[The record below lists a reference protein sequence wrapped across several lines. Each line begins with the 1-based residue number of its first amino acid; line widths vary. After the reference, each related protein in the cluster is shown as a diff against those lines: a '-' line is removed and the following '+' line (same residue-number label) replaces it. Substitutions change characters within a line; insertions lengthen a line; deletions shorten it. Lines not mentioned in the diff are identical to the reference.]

1 MFLLKKFM
9 LMISNLVGKL
19 HAIGGML
26 FSAAIQAD
34 TLVLYIGSLLLF
46 HVKLFLSKE
55 EAG

>member
-9 LMISNLVGKL
+9 LIISNLVGKL
-19 HAIGGML
+19 NAIGGVL

-34 TLVLYIGSLLLF
+34 TLVLYIGGLPVF